1 MKQSI
6 AQGPISVAIEAD
18 QTVFRYYRD
27 GVITEDLCGT
37 NLDHAVLAVGYGTQ
51 DGLDYF
57 LVKNS
62 WGKLWGDHGY
72 VKIGQNNA
80 CGILNAA
87 VYPTEKSAKKLISN

>member
-1 MKQSI
+1 
-6 AQGPISVAIEAD
+6 
-18 QTVFRYYRD
+18 
-27 GVITEDLCGT
+27 
-37 NLDHAVLAVGYGTQ
+37 
-51 DGLDYF
+51 
-57 LVKNS
+57 VKNS